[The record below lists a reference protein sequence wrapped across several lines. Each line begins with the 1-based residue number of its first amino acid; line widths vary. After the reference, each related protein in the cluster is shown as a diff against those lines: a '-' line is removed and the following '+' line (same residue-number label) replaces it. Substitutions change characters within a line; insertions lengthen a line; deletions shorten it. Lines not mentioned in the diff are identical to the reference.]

1 MSLAIVYSRA
11 SMGVQAPLVTIE
23 VHLSNGKPGFTLVG
37 LPEKTVKE
45 AQDRVR
51 SALINAQFKYPAKR
65 ITVNLAPADLP
76 KEGGRFDLPI
86 AIGILAASD
95 QLDGSRLKQFEF
107 VGELALTGEL
117 RGVHGVIPAILAA
130 QKAKRAPIIAY
141 QNANEASLVSEQET
155 YFAKN
160 LLEVVQFLNNQEKLP
175 LASLLA
181 QESAVG
187 FSAKN
192 HLDLTDIIGQQ
203 HAKRALTIAAAGQH
217 NLLFLGPPGT
227 GKTMLASRLTA
238 LLPEMT
244 DLEAIETAS
253 VTSLVQN
260 ELNFQNWKQR
270 PFRAP
275 HHSASLP
282 ALVGGGTIPKP
293 GEISLAHNG
302 VLFLD
307 ELPEFERK
315 VLDALRQPLES
326 GEIIISRANAK
337 IQFPARFQLVAAM
350 NPSPTG
356 HYTGTHNRTSPQQVM
371 RYLNRLS
378 GPFLDRFDLSIEVPL
393 LPKGSL
399 QNTGDRG
406 ETSQQV
412 REKVLKVRETQLARA
427 GKINAYLSSKEIE
440 RDCKLQ
446 DKDAQFLEN
455 ALNKLGLSVRAYHRI
470 LKVSRTIADLNGEKE
485 IQQPHLAEALGYR
498 AMDRLLQKLSASILN
513 NKNVHHVGVLLR
525 LVHLLIHLGRAK
537 LTVSLPRLL
546 R

>member
-51 SALINAQFKYPAKR
+51 SALLNANFKYPAKR

-76 KEGGRFDLPI
+76 KDGGRFDLPI
-86 AIGILAASD
+86 AIGILAASE
-95 QLDGSRLKQFEF
+95 QVNPERLKQFELL
-107 VGELALTGEL
+107 GELALTGKL
-117 RGVHGVIPAILAA
+117 RGVHGIIPAILAA
-130 QKAKRAPIIAY
+130 KKVRRCPIIAR
-141 QNANEASLVSEQET
+141 QNANEAALVADQKS
-155 YFAKN
+155 YFAQN
-160 LLEVVQFLNNQEKLP
+160 LLEVVEFINEQAILP
-175 LASLLA
+175 LATDLTTQS
-181 QESAVG
+181 G
-187 FSAKN
+187 GDFSFKN
-192 HLDLTDIIGQQ
+192 QADLTDIIGQQ

-217 NLLFLGPPGT
+217 NLLLLGPPGT
-227 GKTMLASRLTA
+227 GKTMLASRLTG

-244 DLEAIETAS
+244 EQEAIETAS

-282 ALVGGGTIPKP
+282 ALVGGGTIPRP
-293 GEISLAHNG
+293 GEISLSHNG

-307 ELPEFERK
+307 ELPEFDRR

-337 IQFPARFQLVAAM
+337 ICFPAKFQLIAAM

-356 HYTGTHNRTSPQQVM
+356 HYTGVHNRTSPQQVM

-393 LPKGSL
+393 LPKGAL
-399 QNTGDRG
+399 QHIENKG
-406 ETSQQV
+406 ETSEQV
-412 REKVLKVRETQLARA
+412 RSKIIKVREIQFSRA
-427 GKINAYLSSKEIE
+427 GKINALLSSKEIE
-440 RDCKLQ
+440 RDCKISSE
-446 DKDAQFLEN
+446 DSIFLEN
-455 ALNKLGLSVRAYHRI
+455 TLTQLGLSVRAYHRI
-470 LKVSRTIADLNGEKE
+470 LKVARTIADLNNELQ
-485 IQQPHLAEALGYR
+485 IQRPHLAEALSYR
-498 AMDRLLQKLSASILN
+498 AMDRLLQKLA
-513 NKNVHHVGVLLR
+513 KNIG
-525 LVHLLIHLGRAK
+525 
-537 LTVSLPRLL
+537 
-546 R
+546 